1 MNKTEVITGLN
12 SLRFE
17 AEKAKDEYGAE
28 ILAEALYRLTF
39 SSLNHA

>member
-17 AEKAKDEYGAE
+17 AEKAKDEYAAD
-28 ILAEALYRLTF
+28 ILTEALYRLRPV
-39 SSLNHA
+39 AWRKG